1 MCLSLSDAFPLKT
14 DQSPK
19 SLDLK
24 TSPFILHIP
33 GWCIIASGGGESGWC
48 FNHFCF
54 LSKWL
59 VERICSSE
67 LAAAVPCFNMSA
79 AASSSLVAKTFP
91 SSSRCSLRADPAIAT
106 SDLMGAFKELFVKE
120 DSRDI
125 RKILSPPPDMD
136 WKSTPQYKWL
146 TRLSPFFMKLLDVA
160 PNTVLT
166 SRKVKDA
173 IIRLHEEGPVNV
185 TRKDDSELWDWVDTK
200 IRIGVSQLRDLKNN
214 VHGCLD
220 RAHKKATSEERNKLC
235 ELMKRVNL
243 LKETGGSSED
253 LGHHTEPTDL
263 VVHRPT
269 TTATPSSSSPVLK
282 SKKKGNEDALSSS
295 PRTVFENI
303 LKKKNVRS
311 LDSTTSADPRTPTK
325 MKKKKEKKT
334 RRELSYDEK
343 EDSGKDEGGDAVIK
357 ILPAG
362 RKIIKERNKGK
373 AFDSSQPS
381 LFDDLLSMMDGDFF
395 LQRRKDSAIKR
406 KRKRRQK
413 KRRSRSQRSRKRHNI
428 DVVKSMQKTTTSTS
442 KMMVFMM
449 TFLLFLCL
457 HILWK
462 NINAIL
468 IRSEL

>member
-1 MCLSLSDAFPLKT
+1 
-14 DQSPK
+14 
-19 SLDLK
+19 
-24 TSPFILHIP
+24 
-33 GWCIIASGGGESGWC
+33 
-48 FNHFCF
+48 
-54 LSKWL
+54 
-59 VERICSSE
+59 
-67 LAAAVPCFNMSA
+67 MSA

-91 SSSRCSLRADPAIAT
+91 SSSRCRLRADPAIAT

-146 TRLSPFFMKLLDVA
+146 ARLSPFFMKLLDVA

-173 IIRLHEEGPVNV
+173 IIRLHEEGPVNM

-200 IRIGVSQLRDLKNN
+200 IRIGMSQLRDLKNN

-311 LDSTTSADPRTPTK
+311 LDSTTSSDPWTPTK
-325 MKKKKEKKT
+325 MKKKKKEKKT
-334 RRELSYDEK
+334 RRELSYDEE

-357 ILPAG
+357 IFPAG
-362 RKIIKERNKGK
+362 HKIIKERNKGK

-381 LFDDLLSMMDGDFF
+381 LFDNLLSMMDGDSSSPEKKKRQCDKKKKKEEAEEEEVKKSKKQKKT
-395 LQRRKDSAIKR
+395 QRRHSQVDAAICALMENMLSACE
-406 KRKRRQK
+406 
-413 KRRSRSQRSRKRHNI
+413 
-428 DVVKSMQKTTTSTS
+428 
-442 KMMVFMM
+442 
-449 TFLLFLCL
+449 LFERLF
-457 HILWK
+457 HT
-462 NINAIL
+462 
-468 IRSEL
+468 

>member
-1 MCLSLSDAFPLKT
+1 
-14 DQSPK
+14 
-19 SLDLK
+19 
-24 TSPFILHIP
+24 
-33 GWCIIASGGGESGWC
+33 
-48 FNHFCF
+48 
-54 LSKWL
+54 
-59 VERICSSE
+59 
-67 LAAAVPCFNMSA
+67 MSA
-79 AASSSLVAKTFP
+79 AASSSLVSKTFP
-91 SSSRCSLRADPAIAT
+91 SSSRCRLRADPVIAT
-106 SDLMGAFKELFVKE
+106 SDLMEAFKELFLKE

-173 IIRLHEEGPVNV
+173 IIRLHEEGPVNM
-185 TRKDDSELWDWVDTK
+185 TRKDDSEPWDWVDTK

-253 LGHHTEPTDL
+253 LGHHTHSTAL

-269 TTATPSSSSPVLK
+269 TTATPASSSPVLK

-295 PRTVFENI
+295 PRTVFENL

-311 LDSTTSADPRTPTK
+311 LDSTTSSDPWTPTK
-325 MKKKKEKKT
+325 MKKKKKEKKS
-334 RRELSYDEK
+334 RRELSYDEE

-357 ILPAG
+357 IFPAG
-362 RKIIKERNKGK
+362 HKIIKERNKGK

-381 LFDDLLSMMDGDFF
+381 FFDNLLSMMDGDSSSPEKKKRPCDKKKKKDEAKEEEVKKSKKQKKT
-395 LQRRKDSAIKR
+395 QRR
-406 KRKRRQK
+406 
-413 KRRSRSQRSRKRHNI
+413 RSQVDGAIRALMENMLSACE
-428 DVVKSMQKTTTSTS
+428 
-442 KMMVFMM
+442 
-449 TFLLFLCL
+449 LFERLF
-457 HILWK
+457 HT
-462 NINAIL
+462 
-468 IRSEL
+468 